1 METESLVA
9 SDINFC
15 TNSVNLLEVEFD
27 LTSIVAFARPHTQ
40 RLVTQSLLLL
50 LLHSD
55 EALLIG
61 VHVEFPRVVY
71 LFETTLLQAVL
82 APSCIL

>member
-9 SDINFC
+9 SDVNFC
-15 TNSVNLLEVEFD
+15 ANSVNLLEVEFD

-50 LLHSD
+50 LHSD
-55 EALLIG
+55 EALLIS